1 MRGAQPGL
9 CARTALP
16 STLEESFMSQFQWT
30 KPVAGSS
37 GIAGEWKGAD
47 AAILDA
53 AAVSAIQPDTTV
65 PPGTDLFV
73 SGVVD
78 NTGVIYLITDGSDGG
93 ENGAQIQLTG
103 STDLE
108 GGGRIVMGGTTSWGN
123 YIDGQNNG
131 YVLSN
136 VNDTIMGAGNIGQGG
151 LGTGILTLVN
161 YAHGVI
167 DACYAN
173 QLNLTTNGKTVLN
186 YGLLEGAGSGGLLL
200 NSWVRNLGGGEIFA
214 GTGSQVD
221 LNNNTVAGGVLTTGG
236 TGSIDAEGVATL
248 VNVDSK
254 GALVADDGDAFVL
267 SGTLT
272 NSGVITLAADG
283 HGANLQMA
291 GVVTLTGGGQVNMVD
306 TGGAPNANA
315 IGGDSYAPGGSL
327 INVNNTISGTG
338 TIGNEGVG
346 GASLVSLTNEAAGVI
361 DASDASTVL
370 TINGI
375 SGLITNEGMI
385 DGTGAAGLVIS
396 GGSIKNTG
404 GTIYAA
410 NGSQVV
416 LNGNASV
423 TGGTL
428 NSAGTGAFYANGAYL
443 TNVAN
448 KANIDLT
455 DGGAL
460 YLSTTLVNSGDI
472 ALSGGGHGANIFV
485 SSPTL
490 YLSGGGTIS
499 LNGPTSWAN
508 SISGT
513 ASGDRLVNVNNT
525 ITGGGAIGGDNLVFV
540 NDVGGVVD
548 GSDTSTT
555 PASLTFQNGAGV
567 INQGK
572 IEGTSASG
580 VTFTSTTVNNAGGT
594 ILAATGSQII
604 LNGATLDVGTLTSAG
619 TGVVNVDSATLS
631 YVTNKAN
638 VALGDGSALYLSG
651 ALINTGDVTVQ
662 GGGHGG
668 NIFIS
673 NKNGKPERQRHSHL
687 ERRDPVGQRHQ
698 RDGPWRHTDQCR
710 QHHHRRWHDRRQ
722 QPDPGQ

>member
-1 MRGAQPGL
+1 
-9 CARTALP
+9 
-16 STLEESFMSQFQWT
+16 
-30 KPVAGSS
+30 
-37 GIAGEWKGAD
+37 
-47 AAILDA
+47 
-53 AAVSAIQPDTTV
+53 VSAIQPDTTV

-291 GVVTLTGGGQVNMVD
+291 GVVT
-306 TGGAPNANA
+306 
-315 IGGDSYAPGGSL
+315 
-327 INVNNTISGTG
+327 
-338 TIGNEGVG
+338 
-346 GASLVSLTNEAAGVI
+346 
-361 DASDASTVL
+361 
-370 TINGI
+370 
-375 SGLITNEGMI
+375 
-385 DGTGAAGLVIS
+385 
-396 GGSIKNTG
+396 
-404 GTIYAA
+404 
-410 NGSQVV
+410 
-416 LNGNASV
+416 
-423 TGGTL
+423 
-428 NSAGTGAFYANGAYL
+428 
-443 TNVAN
+443 
-448 KANIDLT
+448 LT